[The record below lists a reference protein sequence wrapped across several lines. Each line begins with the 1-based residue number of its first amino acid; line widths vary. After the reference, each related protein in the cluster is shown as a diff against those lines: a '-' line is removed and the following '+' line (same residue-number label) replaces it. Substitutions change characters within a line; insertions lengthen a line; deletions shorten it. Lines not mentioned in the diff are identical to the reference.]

1 MVLLLLSPFSVGL
14 LLPLAVIAGASGT
27 STIMTTT
34 MDEQA
39 AKEAMALSAFQR
51 ISKVCSTCLTP
62 VAGGGLRAVNG
73 SSSDVVKVVPAR
85 TAGACAAACLT
96 DAHCISFNFAPSA
109 HECELNHFTETY
121 VVANVSFP
129 SQYWLRREQPGAAS
143 AAAAPSRLAIPYHLA
158 VPTSSV
164 TLAPG
169 GRFALSMEISMDYL
183 LRNYD
188 VDNMLWWFRWRRQ
201 GMTGQSPPGQPQ
213 GWDRCTDNLRKEAG
227 KLCLKGSVA
236 STFLMGAGGILRWP
250 SPCCSVDS
258 AAAAAAAGVRE
269 GRTNSST
276 AGTRQHVAGGAVRSG
291 GGGCCA
297 QRKELKRRFELVLE
311 GIENCTLST
320 GFAAA
325 FAGERTRCIQL
336 NIVSFSHRTPT

>member
-1 MVLLLLSPFSVGL
+1 
-14 LLPLAVIAGASGT
+14 
-27 STIMTTT
+27 
-34 MDEQA
+34 
-39 AKEAMALSAFQR
+39 
-51 ISKVCSTCLTP
+51 
-62 VAGGGLRAVNG
+62 
-73 SSSDVVKVVPAR
+73 
-85 TAGACAAACLT
+85 
-96 DAHCISFNFAPSA
+96 
-109 HECELNHFTETY
+109 
-121 VVANVSFP
+121 
-129 SQYWLRREQPGAAS
+129 
-143 AAAAPSRLAIPYHLA
+143 
-158 VPTSSV
+158 
-164 TLAPG
+164 
-169 GRFALSMEISMDYL
+169 
-183 LRNYD
+183 
-188 VDNMLWWFRWRRQ
+188 
-201 GMTGQSPPGQPQ
+201 MTGQSPPGQPQ